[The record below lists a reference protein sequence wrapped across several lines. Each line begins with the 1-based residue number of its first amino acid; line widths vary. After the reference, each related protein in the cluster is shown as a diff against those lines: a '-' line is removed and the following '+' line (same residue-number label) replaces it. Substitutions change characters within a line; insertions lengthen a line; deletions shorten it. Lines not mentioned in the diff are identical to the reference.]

1 MSSLLVEYAFYTFDH
16 STPSLG
22 INIYTMKKYA
32 ELHHSHIT
40 YAKGNSNYGNLNTVC
55 WVNWDQSCLPKTL
68 DGLGVKNLSSCL
80 MHLFS

>member
-40 YAKGNSNYGNLNTVC
+40 YAKGNSNYGNLNTQFV
-55 WVNWDQSCLPKTL
+55 
-68 DGLGVKNLSSCL
+68 GLIGTRVVFQRL
-80 MHLFS
+80 